1 VRIELNKLEEAG
13 LLHGQTEGQK
23 VVYRVNK
30 TNPFYSDLVSM
41 VSKYMGFDELIESL
55 LEQFGNLKEAYV
67 VGQYAQGVD
76 SGTIELI
83 LVGQLNPEV
92 VEVLVKKVSKRI
104 NRKINYKIILFE
116 NKFNNRPRLRLI

>member
-1 VRIELNKLEEAG
+1 
-13 LLHGQTEGQK
+13 
-23 VVYRVNK
+23 
-30 TNPFYSDLVSM
+30 
-41 VSKYMGFDELIESL
+41 MGFDELIESL